1 MNTLAHGVLN
11 ARSFPDYARELASQ
25 FPELDGILIRCGLPG
40 FWSRKANI
48 ETLFRIILEQQVSL
62 AAARTIFNRVSHS
75 IGGMTAR
82 RIYQAGPDTLRSLGI
97 SRQKSRYCHELARA
111 VMERRLSIA
120 GLARM
125 SDEEVI
131 EKLCVQPGIGPWSAS
146 IYLISALK
154 RIDVWAPGDL
164 ALQRG
169 IEDLLPGM
177 DTDSL
182 VQSGD
187 RWQPWR
193 AVAARL
199 VWHHYLCNRGSG
211 KA

>member
-11 ARSFPDYARELASQ
+11 AHSFPVYARELASQ
-25 FPELDGILIRCGLPG
+25 FPELDGILIRCGLPR
-40 FWSRKANI
+40 FWSRKANV

-62 AAARTIFNRVSHS
+62 AAARTLFNRVSHT

-82 RIYQAGPDTLRSLGI
+82 RVYQAGPDTLRSLGI

-111 VMERRLSIA
+111 VIERRLSIA

-125 SDEEVI
+125 GNEEVI

-182 VQSGD
+182 VQSGE
-187 RWQPWR
+187 RWEPWR

-199 VWHHYLCNRGSG
+199 IWHHYICNRAGRH
-211 KA
+211 

>member
-25 FPELDGILIRCGLPG
+25 FPELDGILIRYGIPR
-40 FWSRKANI
+40 FWSRKANV

-62 AAARTIFNRVSHS
+62 AAARTLFNRVSHS

-82 RIYQAGPDTLRSLGI
+82 RVCQAGPDTLRSLGI

-125 SDEEVI
+125 SDGEAI

-199 VWHHYLCNRGSG
+199 VWHHYLCNRATG